1 MSVLTSSSH
10 KNLQPLVAPKNVT
23 SCPVSFTPTVK
34 VLQKTE
40 APVVIDSAQTI
51 SVSASSSHKNLQP
64 LVSPKNVTSLPSSLT
79 PTVKVLQS
87 TVVPLLIIPAKP
99 TVPPLKSP
107 VIKSQSPLPITKQQL
122 PVVFAQPALY
132 PVSYTHLRA
141 HET

>member
-1 MSVLTSSSH
+1 M
-10 KNLQPLVAPKNVT
+10 
-23 SCPVSFTPTVK
+23 
-34 VLQKTE
+34 LQKTE
-40 APVVIDSAQTI
+40 APVVIASAQTI
-51 SVSASSSHKNLQP
+51 SVSASSYHKNLQP

-132 PVSYTHLRA
+132 PIKTLALLTLDHVS
-141 HET
+141 